1 MTASPSM
8 CSRKPEIQAVPG
20 PYAVLTAPARW
31 LIVSASHF
39 RSKKTTYR
47 RRAMAGKADLVNSIV
62 DAVEGLTRRQAA
74 AAFEAVVGAVS
85 NSLKAGESVK
95 IPGLGSF
102 AVAERGARKGRN
114 PATGESITIKASK
127 TVRFKAGKDLKEAV
141 NTKKRG
147 RKASS

>member
-1 MTASPSM
+1 
-8 CSRKPEIQAVPG
+8 
-20 PYAVLTAPARW
+20 
-31 LIVSASHF
+31 
-39 RSKKTTYR
+39 
-47 RRAMAGKADLVNSIV
+47 MAGKADLVSVIVDSVEGITRRQAVAAFESIV
-62 DAVEGLTRRQAA
+62 DAV
-74 AAFEAVVGAVS
+74 S
-85 NSLKAGESVK
+85 SSLKAGESVK

-147 RKASS
+147 RK

>member
-1 MTASPSM
+1 
-8 CSRKPEIQAVPG
+8 
-20 PYAVLTAPARW
+20 
-31 LIVSASHF
+31 
-39 RSKKTTYR
+39 
-47 RRAMAGKADLVNSIV
+47 MAGKADLVNVIVDSVEGITRRQAVAAFESIV
-62 DAVEGLTRRQAA
+62 DAV
-74 AAFEAVVGAVS
+74 S
-85 NSLKAGESVK
+85 SSLKARESVK

-147 RKASS
+147 RK